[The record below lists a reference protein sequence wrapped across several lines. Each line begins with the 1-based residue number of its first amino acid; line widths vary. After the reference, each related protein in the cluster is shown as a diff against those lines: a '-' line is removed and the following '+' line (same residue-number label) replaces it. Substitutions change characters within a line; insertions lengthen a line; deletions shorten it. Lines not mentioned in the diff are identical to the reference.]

1 MTFPAGG
8 LSLAQITASPRFR
21 RWFTFGV
28 GGALNTAI
36 TYVIYLALSHFI
48 DYQLAFA
55 VGYVAGIAFS
65 YFFNARMVFGA
76 TASVKSAA
84 TYPLVYIVQYVASA
98 AGLAF
103 LVGALHVPK
112 AIAPI
117 CVTVVMIPLTYL
129 MSKAVL
135 GMGQHRNDTS
145 ALESAGER
153 RDAWFLRLVLL
164 PLLVVAAIWLPFG
177 FAMSG
182 LIEEW
187 GFLGSFN
194 LHGTYFVA
202 SVSSPLP
209 AHALRPLT
217 ILPQAVAY
225 ATGPDSFFSWHVLLM
240 AALLV
245 KGLALGLMTLRA
257 TRRMTLAAFVSALI
271 LLYPADTMQLSFRS
285 IHIDWGIA
293 LELVAS
299 SLFVEAMLAR
309 RRLTSWALACA
320 AAVVLLS
327 SICMYEAALPL
338 VVFPFLIVAVR
349 APLRA
354 VLADLRRQW
363 HVSALWVFAIVIY
376 LAYAMVTSPHI
387 ASYQQSV
394 LNGHHLIPT
403 LIEALPK
410 LFTVGLLRAMLGG
423 WHDAVAM
430 VFAEFSHP
438 AYLLIATACII
449 GALWLVA
456 PPARD
461 RAAQG
466 TRVDRPV
473 RLILAGM
480 ALACAGFAPFLISGS
495 HLAITQRTYLFA
507 SPGAALAWAGLL
519 LVMNADHTRWRRW
532 LAASVACLMLCFGL
546 GSQLVQMHH
555 YDDISATQRHLL
567 KSMAEALGP
576 RPVTRQILILDGTD
590 QLGQTWMFLP
600 GVTDTAL
607 SYLYGRY
614 LSPAT
619 VEICRMPE
627 GAWEAVDSVGR
638 PGTCVRDADGWALTA
653 APSLD
658 PAAGTPVAGRHLA
671 DADTTVIVI
680 DALGNARPLQAP
692 QDASLDS
699 SIIDRRIGQ
708 LDARNPWT
716 LHMFRDQVTGPVV
729 KADFG
734 RWWSLEKVIRGTGWR
749 DPEWDV
755 GYFHHHSR
763 VWKVSERATLAFDI
777 DPTPGPYRLRAK
789 FGVFAGDNVR
799 PHVAISVNNVPID
812 ITMDDQYRFE
822 GTVPAG
828 VLHKGRNVWAIDAP
842 TVPSY
847 YGLSATL
854 DRYEFK
860 PAR

>member
-1 MTFPAGG
+1 
-8 LSLAQITASPRFR
+8 
-21 RWFTFGV
+21 V
-28 GGALNTAI
+28 GGVLNTAL
-36 TYVIYLALSHFI
+36 TYAIYLVLSHFI
-48 DYQLAFA
+48 DYQIAFA
-55 VGYVAGIAFS
+55 VGYAAGISFS

-76 TASVKSAA
+76 AASIKTAA
-84 TYPLVYIVQYVASA
+84 TYPLVYLVQYIASA
-98 AGLAF
+98 AALAV
-103 LVGALHVPK
+103 LVGAFQVSK
-112 AIAPI
+112 ALAPI

-135 GMGQHRNDTS
+135 GMDQGGGDAS
-145 ALESAGER
+145 ALQTADDWHHNR
-153 RDAWFLRLVLL
+153 FLRLALL

-187 GFLGSFN
+187 GFLGSFIM
-194 LHGTYFVA
+194 HGTYFVA
-202 SVSSPLP
+202 SVNSPLP

-217 ILPQAVAY
+217 VLPQAIAY
-225 ATGPDSFFSWHVLLM
+225 ATGPDSFLSWHLLLM
-240 AALLV
+240 ASLLV
-245 KGLALGLMTLRA
+245 KGLAMGLMTLRA
-257 TRRMTLAAFVSALI
+257 TRRMTLAVFVSALV

-293 LELVAS
+293 LELAAS

-309 RRLTSWALACA
+309 RRAVSLALAVGA
-320 AAVVLLS
+320 AAVVLS

-338 VVFPFLIVAVR
+338 VVFPFVLVAVR
-349 APLRA
+349 TPLRE

-363 HVSALWVFAIVIY
+363 HVSALWVIAIVIY
-376 LAYAMVTSPHI
+376 LVYAVLTSPHI

-394 LNGHHLIPT
+394 LNGKHLIPT

-410 LFTVGLLRAMLGG
+410 LFSVGLLRAMLGG
-423 WHDAVAM
+423 WYDAVAM
-430 VFAEFSHP
+430 VFVAFSNVT
-438 AYLLIATACII
+438 YLLIATSCIVA
-449 GALWLVA
+449 ALWLVA
-456 PPARD
+456 APARD
-461 RAAQG
+461 RAA
-466 TRVDRPV
+466 TDSRIDRPV
-473 RLILAGM
+473 RIILAGM
-480 ALACAGFAPFLISGS
+480 ALACAGYAPFLISAS

-507 SPGAALAWAGLL
+507 SPGATLAWAGLL
-519 LVMNADHTRWRRW
+519 LALNADRARWRRW
-532 LAASVACLMLCFGL
+532 LATSLACLMLCFGL

-555 YDDISATQRHLL
+555 YDEISVTQRHLL
-567 KSMAEALGP
+567 KSMTEALGP
-576 RPVTRQILILDGTD
+576 RPVTRQMLILDGTD

-607 SYLYGRY
+607 AYLYGRY
-614 LSPAT
+614 LGPA
-619 VEICRMPE
+619 EICRMPE
-627 GAWEAVDSVGR
+627 GAWETVDSIGR
-638 PGTCVRDADGWALTA
+638 PGTCVRDSDGWTLTP
-653 APSLD
+653 APSVD
-658 PAAGTPVAGRHLA
+658 PAAGARAPSRHFA
-671 DADTTVIVI
+671 DADTTVIAI
-680 DALGNARPLQAP
+680 DDQGKAVPLQAL
-692 QDASLDS
+692 QDAALDS
-699 SIIDRRIGQ
+699 STIARRVGQ
-708 LDARNPWT
+708 LGAQNPWT

-777 DPTPGPYRLRAK
+777 DPAPGPYRLRAK
-789 FGVFAGDNVR
+789 FGVFAGDEVR
-799 PHVAISVNNVPID
+799 PHVAISVNGVPIG
-812 ITMDDQYRFE
+812 ITMDDQYSFE
-822 GTVPAG
+822 GIVPAG

-842 TVPSY
+842 TVPTY